1 MIKTKL
7 LKLFALSAFAFAIA
21 GCSSNKDLFAPVESP
36 EIDNAFSVDRVW
48 STGTQGTDGFYSQL
62 VPCIYGNSMYVA
74 GREGKVYA
82 IDATSGSKIWTVDL
96 DDEEENSNKRS
107 ARLNG
112 GMTASSLYVAVGSE
126 NGYIY
131 VLNRKDGSI
140 YFKYYLG
147 LEVLTRPAF
156 SEDGTKL
163 FVLDSKGSLN
173 AFDLLQ
179 KERIW
184 VSGDSTSDLHLRS
197 QSKPLAVGNE
207 MVIVGTPTGRVLMIS
222 QLDGFVLNQVVVGQ
236 NSGSSDLDRIS
247 DVSSTPL
254 LLGSEMYTTAF
265 NAGFVD
271 YSFEKNAV
279 IGRLAYHS
287 SKDLAYDENYF
298 VITGDNGH
306 IYCVRRADNVEVWS
320 NTQLS
325 YRNVTAPTIYGNLVV
340 VGDYEGYVYFL
351 NLNNGKI
358 LSKISV
364 SDDPIYVAPLI
375 VGNNLV
381 VYSSSGDVDVYNYD
395 PQRLVIAKKEYND
408 AEAVSGNAAAL
419 TAAQS
424 MKPTLSGSGITEE
437 ALEKRRAEARKL
449 VAQIESQQ
457 RRMENEYR
465 EYQRRK
471 AEYERQVKE
480 YERKKRE
487 ELTGF
492 GLMPDAGVKSDSD
505 VEFVED
511 DSE

>member
-7 LKLFALSAFAFAIA
+7 LKLFALSAVAFAIA

-36 EIDNAFSVDRVW
+36 EIDNAFKVDHVW
-48 STGTQGTDGFYSQL
+48 SVGTQGTDRFFSQL
-62 VPCIYGNSMYVA
+62 VPCVYGNSMYVA

-82 IDATSGSKIWTVDL
+82 IDASTGKKIWTVDL
-96 DDEEENSNKRS
+96 SDEKENDNKRS
-107 ARLNG
+107 SRLNG
-112 GMTASSLYVAVGSE
+112 GMSASEQYVAVGSE

-131 VLNRKDGSI
+131 VLNRQNGSI

-156 SEDGTKL
+156 SADGTKI
-163 FVLDSKGSLN
+163 FVLDAKGSLN
-173 AFDLLQ
+173 AFDLLK
-179 KERIW
+179 KERMW
-184 VSGDSTSDLHLRS
+184 VSGDNTDNLHLRS

-236 NSGSSDLDRIS
+236 NNGSSDLDRMS

-254 LLGSEMYTTAF
+254 LLGNEMYTTAY
-265 NAGFVD
+265 NAGFVE
-271 YSFEKNAV
+271 YSFAKNA
-279 IGRLAYHS
+279 ITGRLAYHS
-287 SKDLAYDENYF
+287 SKDLAYDDNFF

-306 IYCVRRADNVEVWS
+306 IYCVRRSDNVEVWS

-325 YRNVTAPTIYGNLVV
+325 YRNVTAPAIYGNFVV
-340 VGDYEGYVYFL
+340 VGDLEGYVYFL

-358 LSKISV
+358 LTKISV
-364 SDDPIYVAPLI
+364 SSDPIYVAPLV
-375 VGNNLV
+375 VGNSLV
-381 VYSSSGDVDVYNYD
+381 VYSSSGDVDVFCFD
-395 PQRLVIAKKEYND
+395 PQHIVVAKKNYTD

-419 TAAQS
+419 MAAQS
-424 MKPTLSGSGITEE
+424 MRPQISGSGITEE
-437 ALEKRRAEARKL
+437 ALEKRRAEARKI

-457 RRMENEYR
+457 RRIEAEYR

-471 AEYERQVKE
+471 AEYEKQVKE

-487 ELTGF
+487 ELSGF
-492 GLMPDAGVKSDSD
+492 GLMPSEGVKSDSD

-511 DSE
+511 DSK